1 MTLMAAGTAMSAY
14 GKVREGQAAAKAG
27 KYNRDAA
34 YAEAESLDIQA
45 GQEVAAGSIENTRI
59 AARMREILAE
69 QQAAAASGG
78 GNSLDA
84 SVVAIKNEAA
94 TTSILDQ
101 MRVMAAAQERAQ
113 QIKHGAQ
120 VTRSGGDY
128 ALAQGRE
135 ARRASY
141 IGAATTLVQGAASWK
156 SMFGA
161 GGGTT
166 GAATTSSGPTKY
178 SVTAGNNRAPS
189 R

>member
-1 MTLMAAGTAMSAY
+1 
-14 GKVREGQAAAKAG
+14 
-27 KYNRDAA
+27 
-34 YAEAESLDIQA
+34 
-45 GQEVAAGSIENTRI
+45 
-59 AARMREILAE
+59 
-69 QQAAAASGG
+69 
-78 GNSLDA
+78 
-84 SVVAIKNEAA
+84 VAIKNEAA

-135 ARRASY
+135 ARRASN
-141 IGAATTLVQGAASWK
+141 ISAATTLVQGAASWK

-166 GAATTSSGPTKY
+166 GAATPHSGPTKY
-178 SVTAGNNRAPS
+178 SVTAGNNHARS

>member
-1 MTLMAAGTAMSAY
+1 MKAY
-14 GKVREGQAAAKAG
+14 GQVSEGRAAARAG
-27 KYNRDAA
+27 RYNRDAA

-120 VTRSGGDY
+120 VKRSGGDY
-128 ALAQGRE
+128 SLWQGRE

-141 IGAATTLVQGAASWK
+141 IAAATTLVQGGASWK
-156 SMFGA
+156 STFGE
-161 GGGTT
+161 GGGTA
-166 GAATTSSGPTKY
+166 GAAGKDSGPPKY
-178 SVTAGNNRAPS
+178 SVTAGGS
-189 R
+189 RPR